1 VVALW
6 IFRLAWLVAGAF
18 APWSAWN
25 GASDAVRTTAAAW
38 GWVAWAAV
46 MLASA
51 VTLPV
56 SLTVV
61 RLVAPVTVVVSVGAW
76 LAGVGDDAVR
86 AAVGTA
92 LVVIGAMAG
101 GGADVATA
109 MVGGGAYGNEVRV
122 PLRIPVPHVA
132 PAVVSWLVCC
142 ATGLGGSLLV
152 AAGRTVVGALL
163 CAIAVA
169 LLAVVPRRLHGLSRR
184 WLVRVPAGVVVHDHL
199 VLAETLMIRRHDVA
213 AVDLQRSPGAEADLT
228 GGVFGRRLVI
238 ALSRPANVTLGAVTT
253 RIFGAGPAL
262 HVSAFAVAPLRPLDA
277 ARLVDPNRR

>member
-1 VVALW
+1 VALW
-6 IFRLAWLVAGAF
+6 IFRLAWLVAGAL

-56 SLTVV
+56 SLTVI
-61 RLVAPVTVVVSVGAW
+61 RLAAPVTVVVTVGAW
-76 LAGVGDDAVR
+76 LSGVGDDAVR
-86 AAVGTA
+86 VAIGTA
-92 LVVIGAMAG
+92 LVVIGAAAG
-101 GGADVATA
+101 GGADVAAA
-109 MVGGGAYGNEVRV
+109 MVGGGAYGNEVRA
-122 PLRIPVPHVA
+122 PLRTPVPHVA
-132 PAVVSWLVCC
+132 PAVVSWLACC

-152 AAGRTVVGALL
+152 AARRTVVGALL

-169 LLAVVPRRLHGLSRR
+169 LFTVVPRRLHGLSRR

-213 AVDLQRSPGAEADLT
+213 AVDLQRSAGAEADLT

-253 RIFGAGPAL
+253 RILGVGPAL
-262 HVSAFAVAPLRPLDA
+262 HVRAFAVAPMRPLDA